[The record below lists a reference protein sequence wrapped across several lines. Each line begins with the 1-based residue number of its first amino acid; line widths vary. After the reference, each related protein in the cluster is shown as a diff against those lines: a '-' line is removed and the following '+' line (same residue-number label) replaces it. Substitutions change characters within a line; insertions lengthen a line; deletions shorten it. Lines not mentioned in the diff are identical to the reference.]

1 MSKITQHQSYFW
13 FSKSSKKYFPAEK
26 SVMKNKWN
34 YEPFIG
40 RQINYLRIGVIG
52 LGRLGSIFLKYKY
65 L

>member
-1 MSKITQHQSYFW
+1 MSKITSTSELAFGLMLNLVRNI
-13 FSKSSKKYFPAEK
+13 SPAEK

-52 LGRLGSIFLKYKY
+52 LEG
-65 L
+65 